1 VARQLCPA
9 ARVDGYLSTALLEVD
24 DVTGFAAGM
33 DVLVYRRGLTSVSAT
48 RTVAAVDAT
57 ANTIEMTTP
66 VLSATYPADGD
77 TWITYAN
84 HGTGTA
90 AQDQHLFVSRG
101 SFEA

>member
-1 VARQLCPA
+1 
-9 ARVDGYLSTALLEVD
+9 
-24 DVTGFAAGM
+24 
-33 DVLVYRRGLTSVSAT
+33 
-48 RTVAAVDAT
+48 VDAT

-84 HGTGTA
+84 HSTGTA